1 MGLCFSEKK
10 EDKRITEY
18 IIEEKIEINTTLG
31 LKIHICGKTQENRNT
46 INDIFKDELNDM
58 KYIKRATHQLRT
70 NQFYWISKTYPD
82 LSENTV
88 DSIVNEIVN
97 DTDQPKGSEPITQQ
111 VIMCFGVDNIELLI
125 DKVKKNTEIYFPLFI
140 IISEEKDT
148 DRINKIKF
156 KEKRRITNIVLN
168 DKTRKKLNSRIISV
182 LWKYD
187 CYYNERGN
195 KICRYTPD
203 SIFKSFDID
212 LPFYSIN
219 ILLTGKSRSGKST
232 FINYLS
238 NKLDAL
244 ESCKKET
251 ATKKIT
257 EYCLYLNNNK
267 NKNMK
272 HSCVRI
278 FDTPGI
284 VPIKKINDDLDDNKS
299 EKKNVLKNVNQNN
312 EDKNIDSKE
321 MLSELLNTKN
331 NNMDKQIH
339 FVLFFFNEGE
349 SLEGIEEIFELLN
362 NCEMPVFFVINK
374 AINEEDDGRTKDIS
388 STISFLKQNKFNNLI
403 DEKNYFGINL
413 VRGKYIPDFGVNDIF
428 KRIYELFLEK
438 NKLKEKNTEI
448 NKDINDLCNKYKR
461 LYDKPLEIQNEDDN
475 FKEEVEQLK
484 NKLNENYDLFNNINI
499 KSIKRT
505 GITASNICRNLINSL
520 GNLSEILPDF
530 EDNENENE
538 NDNKIP
544 AISYFQ
550 AFMVREIGEIFGFN
564 LEEINRGID
573 DRLKQKVSSL
583 DLDIFNINKKKKPK
597 GKEEEKME
605 PSLDIISNYLK
616 SEYEKLNNNKNFI
629 KNLAN
634 IFNELRK
641 DEIKL
646 KEKNVKLNLIDENLT
661 NGIFLET
668 VDYFIEILEKSNGLF
683 FWKNYL
689 NTCKQ
694 LEEDLKYFSEL
705 DYKKQW
711 GKKEMV
717 IIND

>member
-1 MGLCFSEKK
+1 MGGCFAEKK
-10 EDKRITEY
+10 EDKRIKDY
-18 IIEEKIEINTTLG
+18 IIEEKIEVITTVG

-46 INDIFKDELNDM
+46 INDIFKDELNDI
-58 KYIKRATHQLRT
+58 KYKKRATHQCRN

-97 DTDQPKGSEPITQQ
+97 DTDLPKESDPINQQ

-125 DKVKKNTEIYFPLFI
+125 NKVKKIEIYFPLFI

-148 DRINKIKF
+148 DTINKIKF
-156 KEKRRITNIVLN
+156 REKRRITNIVLN

-203 SIFKSFDID
+203 SMFKSFDID

-251 ATKKIT
+251 VSKKIT

-267 NKNMK
+267 NKNIK
-272 HSCVRI
+272 PSCIRI

-284 VPIKKINDDLDDNKS
+284 VSIKKINDDLDDNKS
-299 EKKNVLKNVNQNN
+299 EKKNAIKNVNENN
-312 EDKNIDSKE
+312 ENKNIDSKE
-321 MLSELLNTKN
+321 MLSVLLNTKN

-339 FVLFFFNEGE
+339 FVLFFFMEGDP
-349 SLEGIEEIFELLN
+349 LEGIEEIFELLN

-374 AINEEDDGRTKDIS
+374 AMSEDDDGRSKDIA
-388 STISFLKQNKFNNLI
+388 STISFLKQKNFNNLI

-413 VRGKYIPDFGVNDIF
+413 VSSKYFPDFGVNDIF

-475 FKEEVEQLK
+475 FKEEVAQLK
-484 NKLNENYDLFNNINI
+484 KKLNENYDLFNYINI
-499 KSIKRT
+499 ENIKRT
-505 GITASNICRNLINSL
+505 GIVASNVCRRLINSL
-520 GNLSEILPDF
+520 GNLSEIMPDF
-530 EDNENENE
+530 EENENE
-538 NDNKIP
+538 IKIP

-564 LEEINRGID
+564 IEEINRGID

-583 DLDIFNINKKKKPK
+583 DLGIFNINKKKKPK
-597 GKEEEKME
+597 GKEEEKIE
-605 PSLDIISNYLK
+605 HSLDIISNYLK
-616 SEYEKLNNNKNFI
+616 SEYEKLNDNKYFI
-629 KNLAN
+629 INLAK

-646 KEKNVKLNLIDENLT
+646 KKENVKLNLIDENLT
-661 NGIFLET
+661 NGIFIET

-683 FWKNYL
+683 FLEKLFKYL
-689 NTCKQ
+689 QTARRRF
-694 LEEDLKYFSEL
+694 EIFF
-705 DYKKQW
+705 
-711 GKKEMV
+711 
-717 IIND
+717 

>member
-1 MGLCFSEKK
+1 MGGCFSEKK
-10 EDKRITEY
+10 EDKRIKDY
-18 IIEEKIEINTTLG
+18 IIEEKIEVITTVG

-46 INDIFKDELNDM
+46 INDIFKDELNDI
-58 KYIKRATHQLRT
+58 KYKKRATHQFRN

-97 DTDQPKGSEPITQQ
+97 DTDLPEESDPITQQ

-125 DKVKKNTEIYFPLFI
+125 DKVKKNGEIYFPLFI
-140 IISEEKDT
+140 IISEEKDADT
-148 DRINKIKF
+148 INKIKF
-156 KEKRRITNIVLN
+156 KEKRRITNIILN
-168 DKTRKKLNSRIISV
+168 EKTRKKLNSRIISV

-203 SIFKSFDID
+203 SMFKSFDID

-251 ATKKIT
+251 VSKKIT

-267 NKNMK
+267 NKNIK
-272 HSCVRI
+272 PSCIRI
-278 FDTPGI
+278 FDMPGI
-284 VPIKKINDDLDDNKS
+284 VSIKKINDDLDDNKS
-299 EKKNVLKNVNQNN
+299 EKKNAIKNVNENN
-312 EDKNIDSKE
+312 ENKNIDSKE
-321 MLSELLNTKN
+321 MLSVLLNTKN

-339 FVLFFFNEGE
+339 FVLFFFMEGD

-374 AINEEDDGRTKDIS
+374 AMSEDDDGRSKDIA
-388 STISFLKQNKFNNLI
+388 STISFLKQKNFNNLI

-413 VRGKYIPDFGVNDIF
+413 VSSKYFPDFGVNDIF

-475 FKEEVEQLK
+475 FKGEVAQLK
-484 NKLNENYDLFNNINI
+484 KKLNENYDLFNYINI
-499 KSIKRT
+499 KNIKRT
-505 GITASNICRNLINSL
+505 GIVASNICRRLINSL
-520 GNLSEILPDF
+520 GNLSEIMPDF
-530 EDNENENE
+530 EENENE
-538 NDNKIP
+538 IKIP

-564 LEEINRGID
+564 IEEINRGID

-597 GKEEEKME
+597 GKEEEKIE
-605 PSLDIISNYLK
+605 HSLDIISNYLK
-616 SEYEKLNNNKNFI
+616 SEYEKLNDNKYFI
-629 KNLAN
+629 INLAK

-646 KEKNVKLNLIDENLT
+646 EKKNEKLNLIDENLT
-661 NGIFLET
+661 NGIFIET

-689 NTCKQ
+689 NIYKQ

-711 GKKEMV
+711 GKKEMI